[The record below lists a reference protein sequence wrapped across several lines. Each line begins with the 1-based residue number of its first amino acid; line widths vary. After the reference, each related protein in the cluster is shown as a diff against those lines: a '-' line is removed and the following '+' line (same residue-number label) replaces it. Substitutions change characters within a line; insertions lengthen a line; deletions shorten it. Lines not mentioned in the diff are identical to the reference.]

1 MQMFSSSV
9 HNHEL
14 WLNLHQTCSLD
25 QHNNMQEIFK
35 NVDISLAKKNQK
47 SVLSLLQINGFNDF
61 DICVKNRSN
70 NSSTV
75 KNLFFPIFM
84 KLKT

>member
-14 WLNLHQTCSLD
+14 WQNLHQTSSLG
-25 QHNNMQEIFK
+25 QHNICKRFFK
-35 NVDISLAKKNQK
+35 MLTLVWPKNQK